1 MEEFPQTYPLRQV
14 RLDRKEAV
22 GMDVLVK
29 AWLRSNRMTGKVNT
43 SRIYSAWD
51 DVSGAAPYTLRRF
64 YRNGTL
70 YITLSSAVIRSRLIP
85 RRQEFIDK
93 INLRLAQ
100 DPLFTR
106 NDRNVG
112 LVQNLILK

>member
-1 MEEFPQTYPLRQV
+1 MEEYPQRTV

-29 AWLRSNRMTGKVNT
+29 AWLRSNRLTGKVNT
-43 SRIYSAWD
+43 SRIFSAWD
-51 DVSGAAPYTLRRF
+51 DVSGAAPYTLRRYF
-64 YRNGTL
+64 RGGTL

-100 DPLFTR
+100 DPLFTQS
-106 NDRNVG
+106 DRTVG

>member
-1 MEEFPQTYPLRQV
+1 MEEYPQRTV

-22 GMDVLVK
+22 GMDVLIK
-29 AWLRSNRMTGKVNT
+29 AWLRSNRLTGKVNT
-43 SRIYSAWD
+43 SRIYTAWD

-64 YRNGTL
+64 YRGGTL

-93 INLRLAQ
+93 INLRLTQ

-106 NDRNVG
+106 SDRNVG

>member
-1 MEEFPQTYPLRQV
+1 MMEEYPQRTV
-14 RLDRKEAV
+14 RLDRREAV

-43 SRIYSAWD
+43 SRIFSAWD
-51 DVSGAAPYTLRRF
+51 DVSGAAPYTLRRYF
-64 YRNGTL
+64 RGGTL

-100 DPLFTR
+100 DPLFTQS
-106 NDRNVG
+106 DRTVG

>member
-1 MEEFPQTYPLRQV
+1 MEEYPQRTV

-22 GMDVLVK
+22 GMDVLIK
-29 AWLRSNRMTGKVNT
+29 AWLRSNRLTGKVNT
-43 SRIYSAWD
+43 SRIFTAWD
-51 DVSGAAPYTLRRF
+51 NVSGAAPYTLRRF
-64 YRNGTL
+64 YRGGTL

-93 INLRLAQ
+93 INLSLAR
-100 DPLFTR
+100 DPLFTQS
-106 NDRNVG
+106 DRTVG

>member
-1 MEEFPQTYPLRQV
+1 MEEYPQRTV

-22 GMDVLVK
+22 GMDVLIK
-29 AWLRSNRMTGKVNT
+29 AWLRSNRLTGKVNT
-43 SRIYSAWD
+43 SRIFTAWD
-51 DVSGAAPYTLRRF
+51 NVSGAAPYTLRRF
-64 YRNGTL
+64 YRGGTL

-93 INLRLAQ
+93 INLSLAQ
-100 DPLFTR
+100 DPLFTQS
-106 NDRNVG
+106 DRTVG

>member
-1 MEEFPQTYPLRQV
+1 MEEYPQRTV

-43 SRIYSAWD
+43 SRIFSAWD
-51 DVSGAAPYTLRRF
+51 DVSGAAPYTLRRYF
-64 YRNGTL
+64 RGGTL

-100 DPLFTR
+100 DPLFTQS
-106 NDRNVG
+106 DRAVG